1 MVEIIKNLVEEDKY
15 GIKCP
20 YSMNPVGITVHN
32 TANSASADAEVS
44 YMISNNNEVSYHFAV
59 DENHAVQ
66 GLPLNRN
73 AWHCG
78 DGNGKGNRKTI
89 AVEICR
95 STSEDESLFDRAEEN
110 AAELIAALCKE
121 YGWTTDDIYTHQ
133 HWTGKYC
140 PHKTLDRGWERF
152 LDMVREKLGEDV
164 EEPDT
169 SDSTEEPDDMPSED
183 NQGDNSGESCGTD
196 GTDVNVTYAAQLEDG
211 TILPEVTNLEDY
223 AGIRGRKIIGIAAR
237 VDRGEL
243 KYQVHVLGGGWLP
256 YVTGCDWNDA
266 ANGYAG
272 NGCVIDALRVY
283 YSTPG
288 DIIEEAGYK
297 KAKYRVAPVER
308 DYYSWQCDDEMSNG
322 QDGYA
327 GMIGRPIDRVQIT
340 IE

>member
-1 MVEIIKNLVEEDKY
+1 MITITKNLVSEDKY

-20 YSMNPVGITVHN
+20 YAMEPVGITVHN

-89 AVEICR
+89 AIEICR

-152 LDMVREKLGEDV
+152 VNMVREKLGEDV
-164 EEPDT
+164 G
-169 SDSTEEPDDMPSED
+169 EPDDMPSED
-183 NQGDNSGESCGTD
+183 NQGGDDSGTD
-196 GTDVNVTYAAQLEDG
+196 ANVTYAVQLEDG

-223 AGIRGRKIIGIAAR
+223 AGIRGRKVVGIAAR

-272 NGCVIDALRVY
+272 NGRVIDALRVY

-288 DIIEEAGYK
+288 DIVEADGYK
-297 KAKYRVAPVER
+297 KAKYRVAPAGGN
-308 DYYSWQCDDEMSNG
+308 YYSWQCDDETSNG

-327 GMIGRPIDRVQIT
+327 GMFGKPIDRVQIT

>member
-1 MVEIIKNLVEEDKY
+1 MEITKNLVTEGKY

-20 YSMNPVGITVHN
+20 YTMEPIGITVHN
-32 TANSASADAEVS
+32 TGNSASADNEIA
-44 YMISNNNEVSYHFAV
+44 YMIGNDKEVSYHYAV
-59 DENHAVQ
+59 DEEHAVQ

-95 STSEDESLFDRAEEN
+95 STSDDESLFDRAEEN

-133 HWTGKYC
+133 HWNGKYC

-164 EEPDT
+164 G
-169 SDSTEEPDDMPSED
+169 EPDDMPSED
-183 NQGDNSGESCGTD
+183 NQGGDDSGESCGTD
-196 GTDVNVTYAAQLEDG
+196 GTDVNVTYAVQLEDG

-223 AGIRGRKIIGIAAR
+223 AGIRGRKIIGIAAKA
-237 VDRGEL
+237 DRGEL

-256 YVTGCDWNDA
+256 YVTGYDWDDA
-266 ANGYAG
+266 GNGYAG
-272 NGCVIDALRVY
+272 NGNVIDALRVY
-283 YSTPG
+283 YSTPD
-288 DIIEEAGYK
+288 DIVEADGYK
-297 KAKYRVAPVER
+297 KAKYRVAPAGGS
-308 DYYSWQCDDEMSNG
+308 YYSWQRDDETSNG

-327 GMIGRPIDRVQIT
+327 GMFGKPIDMVQIT

>member
-1 MVEIIKNLVEEDKY
+1 MITITKNLVSEDKY

-20 YSMNPVGITVHN
+20 YAMEPVGITVHN

-89 AVEICR
+89 AIEICR

-152 LDMVREKLGEDV
+152 VNMVREKLGEDV
-164 EEPDT
+164 G
-169 SDSTEEPDDMPSED
+169 EPDDMPSED
-183 NQGDNSGESCGTD
+183 NQGGDDS
-196 GTDVNVTYAAQLEDG
+196 GTDVNVTYAVQLEDG

-223 AGIRGRKIIGIAAR
+223 AGIRGRKVVGIAAR

-272 NGCVIDALRVY
+272 NGRVIDALRVY

-288 DIIEEAGYK
+288 DIVEADGYK
-297 KAKYRVAPVER
+297 KVKYRVAPAGGN
-308 DYYSWQCDDEMSNG
+308 YYSWQCDDETSNG

>member
-1 MVEIIKNLVEEDKY
+1 MEITKNLVSEDKY

-20 YSMNPVGITVHN
+20 YTMEPIGITVHN
-32 TANSASADAEVS
+32 TGNSASADNEIA
-44 YMISNNNEVSYHFAV
+44 YMISNDREVSYHIAV
-59 DENHAVQ
+59 DEEHAVQ

-95 STSEDESLFDRAEEN
+95 STSDDESLFDRAEEN

-133 HWTGKYC
+133 HWNGKYC

-164 EEPDT
+164 GEPDT

-183 NQGDNSGESCGTD
+183 NQGGDDSGESG
-196 GTDVNVTYAAQLEDG
+196 GTDVNVTYAVQLEDG

-223 AGIRGRKIIGIAAR
+223 AGIGGRKIIGIAAR

-243 KYQVHVLGGGWLP
+243 KYQVHTVGGGWLP
-256 YVTGCDWNDA
+256 YVTGYDWDDA
-266 ANGYAG
+266 VNGYAG

-283 YSTPG
+283 YNTPG
-288 DIIEEAGYK
+288 DIVEADGYK
-297 KAKYRVAPVER
+297 KAKYRVAPACGN
-308 DYYSWQCDDEMSNG
+308 YYSWQYDDETSNG

-327 GMIGRPIDRVQIT
+327 GMFGKPIDRVQIV

>member
-1 MVEIIKNLVEEDKY
+1 MITITKNLVSEDKY

-20 YSMNPVGITVHN
+20 YAMEPVGITVHN

-89 AVEICR
+89 AIEICR
-95 STSEDESLFDRAEEN
+95 STSDDESLFDRAEEN

-133 HWTGKYC
+133 HWNAKYC

-152 LDMVREKLGEDV
+152 LDMVREKLSEDIG
-164 EEPDT
+164 EPDN
-169 SDSTEEPDDMPSED
+169 MPSD
-183 NQGDNSGESCGTD
+183 DNNQGGDDSGESCGTVY
-196 GTDVNVTYAAQLEDG
+196 VNATYAVQLEDG
-211 TILPEVTNLEDY
+211 TILPEVINLEDY

-243 KYQVHVLGGGWLP
+243 KYQAHVMGGGWLP
-256 YVTGCDWNDA
+256 YVTGYDWSDA
-266 ANGYAG
+266 VNGYAG

-308 DYYSWQCDDEMSNG
+308 DYYSWQCDDETSGG

>member
-1 MVEIIKNLVEEDKY
+1 MITITKNLVSEDKY

-20 YSMNPVGITVHN
+20 YAMEPVGITVHN

-89 AVEICR
+89 AIEICR

-152 LDMVREKLGEDV
+152 VNMVREKLGEDV
-164 EEPDT
+164 G
-169 SDSTEEPDDMPSED
+169 EPDDMPSED
-183 NQGDNSGESCGTD
+183 NQGGDDSGESC
-196 GTDVNVTYAAQLEDG
+196 GTDVNVTYAVKLEDG
-211 TILPEVTNLEDY
+211 TILPEVANLEDY
-223 AGIRGRKIIGIAAR
+223 AGIGGRKIIGIAAR

-243 KYQVHVLGGGWLP
+243 KYQVHTLGGWLP
-256 YVTGCDWNDA
+256 YVTGYDWDDA
-266 ANGYAG
+266 VNGYAG

-283 YSTPG
+283 YSTPD
-288 DIIEEAGYK
+288 DIVEEYGYK

-308 DYYSWQCDDEMSNG
+308 DYYSWQHDNETSGG

>member
-1 MVEIIKNLVEEDKY
+1 MITITKNLVSEDKY

-20 YSMNPVGITVHN
+20 YAMEPVGITVHN
-32 TANSASADAEVS
+32 TANSASADTEVS

-89 AVEICR
+89 AIEICR

-152 LDMVREKLGEDV
+152 VNMVREKLGEDV
-164 EEPDT
+164 G
-169 SDSTEEPDDMPSED
+169 EPDDMPSED
-183 NQGDNSGESCGTD
+183 NQGGDDS
-196 GTDVNVTYAAQLEDG
+196 GTDVNVTYAVQLEDG

-223 AGIRGRKIIGIAAR
+223 AGIRGRKVVGIAAR

-272 NGCVIDALRVY
+272 NGRVIDALRVY

-288 DIIEEAGYK
+288 DIVEADGYK
-297 KAKYRVAPVER
+297 KAKYRVAPAGGN
-308 DYYSWQCDDEMSNG
+308 YYSWQCDDETSNG

>member
-1 MVEIIKNLVEEDKY
+1 MITITKNLVSEDKY
-15 GIKCP
+15 SIKCP
-20 YSMNPVGITVHN
+20 YAMEPVGITVHN

-89 AVEICR
+89 AIEICR

-133 HWTGKYC
+133 HWNGKYC

-164 EEPDT
+164 G
-169 SDSTEEPDDMPSED
+169 EPDDMPSD
-183 NQGDNSGESCGTD
+183 DNNQGGDDSGESCGTVY
-196 GTDVNVTYAAQLEDG
+196 VNATYAVQLEDG

-223 AGIRGRKIIGIAAR
+223 AGIRGRKIIGIAAKA
-237 VDRGEL
+237 DRGEL

-256 YVTGCDWNDA
+256 YVTGYDWDDA
-266 ANGYAG
+266 VNGYAG

-288 DIIEEAGYK
+288 DIIEESGYK
-297 KAKYRVAPVER
+297 KAKYRVAPAGGN
-308 DYYSWQCDDEMSNG
+308 YYSWQLDDETSNG

-327 GMIGRPIDRVQIT
+327 GMFGKPIDRVQIT

>member
-1 MVEIIKNLVEEDKY
+1 MITITKNLVSEDKY

-20 YSMNPVGITVHN
+20 YAMEPVGITVHN

-89 AVEICR
+89 AIEICR
-95 STSEDESLFDRAEEN
+95 STSDDESLFDRAEEN
-110 AAELIAALCKE
+110 TAELIAALCKE

-133 HWTGKYC
+133 HWNGKYC
-140 PHKTLDRGWERF
+140 PHKTLDRGWDRF
-152 LDMVREKLGEDV
+152 LSMVQDRLNALEENV
-164 EEPDT
+164 EPEET
-169 SDSTEEPDDMPSED
+169 SDSSESED
-183 NQGDNSGESCGTD
+183 NED
-196 GTDVNVTYAAQLEDG
+196 TDVTVTYAVKLEDG
-211 TILPEVTNLEDY
+211 TVLPEVQNLEDY
-223 AGIRGRKIIGIAAR
+223 AGIKGRRIIGIAAR

-243 KYQVHVLGGGWLP
+243 KYQVHTLGGGWLP
-256 YVTGCDWNDA
+256 YVTGCDWSDA
-266 ANGYAG
+266 VNGYAG

-283 YSTPG
+283 YSTPD
-288 DIIEEAGYK
+288 DIVEEYGYK

-308 DYYSWQCDDEMSNG
+308 DYYSWQHDNETSGG

-327 GMIGRPIDRVQIT
+327 GMFGKPIDRVQIT

>member
-121 YGWTTDDIYTHQ
+121 YGWTTDDIYTHR
-133 HWTGKYC
+133 HWNGKYC
-140 PHKTLDRGWERF
+140 PHKTLDRGWKRF
-152 LDMVREKLGEDV
+152 LDMVREKLGEDAG
-164 EEPDT
+164 EPDA

-183 NQGDNSGESCGTD
+183 NQGGDDSGESCGT
-196 GTDVNVTYAAQLEDG
+196 GYVNVTYAVQLEDG

-243 KYQVHVLGGGWLP
+243 KYQAHVMGSGWLP
-256 YVTGCDWNDA
+256 YVTGYDWSDTV
-266 ANGYAG
+266 NGYAG
-272 NGCVIDALRVY
+272 NGRAIDAVRFY
-283 YSTPG
+283 YDTPE
-288 DIIEEAGYK
+288 DIIVADGYK
-297 KAKYRVAPVER
+297 KAQYRVSPENCG
-308 DYYSWQCDDEMSNG
+308 YYSWQHDDETCDG

-327 GMIGRPIDRVQIT
+327 GMFGKPIDRVQIT

>member
-1 MVEIIKNLVEEDKY
+1 MITITKNLVSEDKY

-20 YSMNPVGITVHN
+20 YAMEPVGITVHN

-78 DGNGKGNRKTI
+78 DGKGNRKTI
-89 AVEICR
+89 AIEICR

-152 LDMVREKLGEDV
+152 VNMVREKLGEDV
-164 EEPDT
+164 G
-169 SDSTEEPDDMPSED
+169 EPDDMPSED
-183 NQGDNSGESCGTD
+183 NQGGDDS
-196 GTDVNVTYAAQLEDG
+196 GTDVNVTYAVQLEDG

-223 AGIRGRKIIGIAAR
+223 AGIRGRKVVGIAAR

-272 NGCVIDALRVY
+272 NGRVIDALRVY

-288 DIIEEAGYK
+288 DIVEADGYK
-297 KAKYRVAPVER
+297 KAKYRVAPAGGN
-308 DYYSWQCDDEMSNG
+308 YYSWQCDDETSNG

>member
-1 MVEIIKNLVEEDKY
+1 MITITKNLVSEDKY

-20 YSMNPVGITVHN
+20 YAMEPVGITVHN

-89 AVEICR
+89 AIEICR

-152 LDMVREKLGEDV
+152 VNIVREKLGEDV
-164 EEPDT
+164 G
-169 SDSTEEPDDMPSED
+169 EPDDMPSED
-183 NQGDNSGESCGTD
+183 NQGGDDS
-196 GTDVNVTYAAQLEDG
+196 GTDVNVTYAVQLEDG

-223 AGIRGRKIIGIAAR
+223 AGIRGRKVVGIAAR

-272 NGCVIDALRVY
+272 NGRVIDALRVY

-288 DIIEEAGYK
+288 DIVEADGYK
-297 KAKYRVAPVER
+297 KAKYRVAPAGGN
-308 DYYSWQCDDEMSNG
+308 YYSWQCDDETSNG

>member
-1 MVEIIKNLVEEDKY
+1 MEITKNLVSEDKY

-20 YSMNPVGITVHN
+20 YTMEPIGITVHN
-32 TANSASADAEVS
+32 TGNSASATNEIA
-44 YMISNNNEVSYHFAV
+44 YMIGNFREVSYHYAV
-59 DENHAVQ
+59 DEEHAVQ

-152 LDMVREKLGEDV
+152 VNMVREKLGEDV
-164 EEPDT
+164 G
-169 SDSTEEPDDMPSED
+169 EPDDMPSED
-183 NQGDNSGESCGTD
+183 NQGGDDSGESC
-196 GTDVNVTYAAQLEDG
+196 GTDVNVTYAVKLEDG

-223 AGIRGRKIIGIAAR
+223 AGIRGRKVVGIAAR

-272 NGCVIDALRVY
+272 NGNVVDALRVY
-283 YSTPG
+283 YSTPD
-288 DIIEEAGYK
+288 DIVEADGYK

-308 DYYSWQCDDEMSNG
+308 DYYSWQYDDETSNE

-327 GMIGRPIDRVQIT
+327 GMFGMPIDRVQIV

>member
-1 MVEIIKNLVEEDKY
+1 MITITKNLVSEDKY

-20 YSMNPVGITVHN
+20 YAMEPVGITVHN

-89 AVEICR
+89 AIEICR
-95 STSEDESLFDRAEEN
+95 STSDDESLFDRAEEN

-133 HWTGKYC
+133 HWNGKYC

-152 LDMVREKLGEDV
+152 LDMVVREKLGEDV
-164 EEPDT
+164 G
-169 SDSTEEPDDMPSED
+169 EPDDMPSED
-183 NQGDNSGESCGTD
+183 NQGGDDSGESCGTD
-196 GTDVNVTYAAQLEDG
+196 GTDVNVTYAVQLEDG

-223 AGIRGRKIIGIAAR
+223 AGIRGRKIIGIAA
-237 VDRGEL
+237 
-243 KYQVHVLGGGWLP
+243 
-256 YVTGCDWNDA
+256 
-266 ANGYAG
+266 NG
-272 NGCVIDALRVY
+272 NVIDALRVY
-283 YSTPG
+283 YSTPD
-288 DIIEEAGYK
+288 DIVEADGYK
-297 KAKYRVAPVER
+297 KAKYRVAPAGGS
-308 DYYSWQCDDEMSNG
+308 YYSWQRDDETSNG

-327 GMIGRPIDRVQIT
+327 GMFGKPIDMVQIV

>member
-1 MVEIIKNLVEEDKY
+1 MEITKNLVTEGKY

-20 YSMNPVGITVHN
+20 YTMEPVGITVHN
-32 TANSASADAEVS
+32 TGNSASATNEIA
-44 YMISNNNEVSYHFAV
+44 YMIGNDREVSYHYAV
-59 DENHAVQ
+59 DEEHAVQ

-78 DGNGKGNRKTI
+78 DGDGKGNRKTI
-89 AVEICR
+89 AIEICR
-95 STSEDESLFDRAEEN
+95 STSDDESLFDRAEEN
-110 AAELIAALCKE
+110 AAELTAALCKE

-133 HWTGKYC
+133 HWNGKYC

-164 EEPDT
+164 EEPD
-169 SDSTEEPDDMPSED
+169 DMPSED

-196 GTDVNVTYAAQLEDG
+196 GTDVNVTYAVQLEDG

-223 AGIRGRKIIGIAAR
+223 AGIGGRKIIGIAAR

-243 KYQVHVLGGGWLP
+243 KYQVHTVGGGWLP
-256 YVTGCDWNDA
+256 YVTGYDWDDA
-266 ANGYAG
+266 VNGYAG
-272 NGCVIDALRVY
+272 NGKVIDALRTY

-288 DIIEEAGYK
+288 DIIEESGYK
-297 KAKYRVAPVER
+297 KAKYRVATVER
-308 DYYSWQCDDEMSNG
+308 DYYSWQYDDETSGG

-327 GMIGRPIDRVQIT
+327 GMFGKPIDRVQIV

>member
-1 MVEIIKNLVEEDKY
+1 MITITKNLVSEDKY

-20 YSMNPVGITVHN
+20 YAMEPVGITVHN

-89 AVEICR
+89 AIEICR

-152 LDMVREKLGEDV
+152 VNMVREKLGEDV
-164 EEPDT
+164 G
-169 SDSTEEPDDMPSED
+169 EPDDMPSED
-183 NQGDNSGESCGTD
+183 NQGGDDS
-196 GTDVNVTYAAQLEDG
+196 GTDVNVTYAVQLEDG

-223 AGIRGRKIIGIAAR
+223 AGIRGRKIIGIAAKA
-237 VDRGEL
+237 DRGEL

-256 YVTGCDWNDA
+256 YVTGYDWDDA
-266 ANGYAG
+266 GNGYAG
-272 NGCVIDALRVY
+272 NGNVIDALRVY
-283 YSTPG
+283 YSTPD
-288 DIIEEAGYK
+288 DIVEADGYK
-297 KAKYRVAPVER
+297 KAKYRVAPAGGS
-308 DYYSWQCDDEMSNG
+308 YYSWQRDDETSNG

-327 GMIGRPIDRVQIT
+327 GMFGKPIDMVQIT

>member
-1 MVEIIKNLVEEDKY
+1 MITITKNLVSEDKY

-20 YSMNPVGITVHN
+20 YAMEPVGITVHN

-95 STSEDESLFDRAEEN
+95 STSDDESLFDRAEEN

-133 HWTGKYC
+133 HWNGKYC

-152 LDMVREKLGEDV
+152 VNMVREKLGEDV
-164 EEPDT
+164 G
-169 SDSTEEPDDMPSED
+169 EPDDMPSED
-183 NQGDNSGESCGTD
+183 NQGGDDSGESC
-196 GTDVNVTYAAQLEDG
+196 GTDVNVTYAVKLEDG
-211 TILPEVTNLEDY
+211 TILPEVANLEDY

-243 KYQVHVLGGGWLP
+243 KYQAHVMGSGWLP
-256 YVTGCDWNDA
+256 YVTGCDWDDTV
-266 ANGYAG
+266 NGYAG

-283 YSTPG
+283 YSTPD
-288 DIIEEAGYK
+288 DIVEADGYK

-308 DYYSWQCDDEMSNG
+308 DYYSWQHDNETSDE

-327 GMIGRPIDRVQIT
+327 GMFGMPIDRVQIV

>member
-1 MVEIIKNLVEEDKY
+1 MITITKNLVSEDKY

-20 YSMNPVGITVHN
+20 YAMEPVGITVHN

-89 AVEICR
+89 AIEICR
-95 STSEDESLFDRAEEN
+95 STSDDESLFDRAEEN
-110 AAELIAALCKE
+110 TAELIAALCKE

-133 HWTGKYC
+133 HWNGKYC
-140 PHKTLDRGWERF
+140 PHKTLDRGWDRF
-152 LDMVREKLGEDV
+152 LSMVQDRLNALEENV
-164 EEPDT
+164 EPEET
-169 SDSTEEPDDMPSED
+169 SDSSESED
-183 NQGDNSGESCGTD
+183 NED
-196 GTDVNVTYAAQLEDG
+196 TDVTVTYAVKLEDG
-211 TILPEVTNLEDY
+211 TVLPEVQNLEDY
-223 AGIRGRKIIGIAAR
+223 AGIKGRRIIGIAAR

-243 KYQVHVLGGGWLP
+243 KYQVHTLGGGWLP
-256 YVTGCDWNDA
+256 YVTGCGWSDA
-266 ANGYAG
+266 VNGYAG

-283 YSTPG
+283 YSTPD
-288 DIIEEAGYK
+288 DIVEEYGYK

-308 DYYSWQCDDEMSNG
+308 DYYSWQHDNETSGG

-327 GMIGRPIDRVQIT
+327 GMFGKPIDRVQIV

>member
-1 MVEIIKNLVEEDKY
+1 MITITKNLVSEDKY

-20 YSMNPVGITVHN
+20 YAMEPVGITVHN

-89 AVEICR
+89 AIEICR
-95 STSEDESLFDRAEEN
+95 STSDDESLFDRAEEN
-110 AAELIAALCKE
+110 TAELIAALCKE

-133 HWTGKYC
+133 HWNGKYC
-140 PHKTLDRGWERF
+140 PHKTLDRGWDRF
-152 LDMVREKLGEDV
+152 LSMVQDRLNALEENV
-164 EEPDT
+164 EPEET
-169 SDSTEEPDDMPSED
+169 SDSSESED
-183 NQGDNSGESCGTD
+183 NED
-196 GTDVNVTYAAQLEDG
+196 TDVTVTYAVKLEDG
-211 TILPEVTNLEDY
+211 TVLPEVQNLEDY
-223 AGIRGRKIIGIAAR
+223 AGIKGRRIIGIAAR

-243 KYQVHVLGGGWLP
+243 KYQVHTLGGGWLP
-256 YVTGCDWNDA
+256 YVTGCDWSDA
-266 ANGYAG
+266 VNGYAG

-283 YSTPG
+283 YSTPD
-288 DIIEEAGYK
+288 DIVEEYGYK

-308 DYYSWQCDDEMSNG
+308 DYYSWQHDNETSGG

-327 GMIGRPIDRVQIT
+327 GMFGKPIDRVQIV

>member
-1 MVEIIKNLVEEDKY
+1 MITITKNLVSEDKY

-20 YSMNPVGITVHN
+20 YAMEPVGITVHN

-89 AVEICR
+89 AIEICR

-152 LDMVREKLGEDV
+152 VNMVREKLGEDV
-164 EEPDT
+164 G
-169 SDSTEEPDDMPSED
+169 EPDDMPSED
-183 NQGDNSGESCGTD
+183 NQGGDDS
-196 GTDVNVTYAAQLEDG
+196 GTDVNVTYAVQLEDG
-211 TILPEVTNLEDY
+211 TILPEATNLEDY
-223 AGIRGRKIIGIAAR
+223 AGIRGRKVVGIAAR

-272 NGCVIDALRVY
+272 NGRVIDALRVY

-288 DIIEEAGYK
+288 DIVEADGYK
-297 KAKYRVAPVER
+297 KAKYRVAPAGGN
-308 DYYSWQCDDEMSNG
+308 YYSWQCDDETSNG

>member
-1 MVEIIKNLVEEDKY
+1 MEITKNLVTEGKY

-20 YSMNPVGITVHN
+20 YTMEPIGITVHN
-32 TANSASADAEVS
+32 TGNSASADNEIA
-44 YMISNNNEVSYHFAV
+44 YMIGNDKEVSYHYAV
-59 DENHAVQ
+59 DEEHAVQ

-89 AVEICR
+89 AIEICR
-95 STSEDESLFDRAEEN
+95 STSDDESLFDRAEEN

-133 HWTGKYC
+133 HWNGKYC

-164 EEPDT
+164 G
-169 SDSTEEPDDMPSED
+169 EPDDMPSED

-196 GTDVNVTYAAQLEDG
+196 GTDVNVTYAVQLEDG

-223 AGIRGRKIIGIAAR
+223 AGIRGRKIIGIAAKA
-237 VDRGEL
+237 DRGEL
-243 KYQVHVLGGGWLP
+243 KYQVHTVGGSWLP
-256 YVTGCDWNDA
+256 YVTGYDWDDA
-266 ANGYAG
+266 VNGYAG
-272 NGCVIDALRVY
+272 NGNVIDALRVY
-283 YSTPG
+283 YSTPD
-288 DIIEEAGYK
+288 DIVEADGYK
-297 KAKYRVAPVER
+297 KAKYRVAPAGGS
-308 DYYSWQCDDEMSNG
+308 YYSWQRDDETSNG

-327 GMIGRPIDRVQIT
+327 GMFGKPIDMVQIT

>member
-1 MVEIIKNLVEEDKY
+1 MITITKNLVSEDKY

-20 YSMNPVGITVHN
+20 YAMEPVGITVHN

-89 AVEICR
+89 AIEICR
-95 STSEDESLFDRAEEN
+95 STSDDESLFDRAEEN

-133 HWTGKYC
+133 HWNGKYC

-152 LDMVREKLGEDV
+152 LDMVVREKLGEDV
-164 EEPDT
+164 G
-169 SDSTEEPDDMPSED
+169 EPDDMPSED
-183 NQGDNSGESCGTD
+183 NQGGDDSGESCGTD
-196 GTDVNVTYAAQLEDG
+196 GTDVNVTYAVQLEDG

-223 AGIRGRKIIGIAAR
+223 AGIRGRKIIGIAAKA
-237 VDRGEL
+237 DRGEL

-256 YVTGCDWNDA
+256 YVTGYDWDDA
-266 ANGYAG
+266 GNGYAG
-272 NGCVIDALRVY
+272 NGNVIDALRVY
-283 YSTPG
+283 YSTPD
-288 DIIEEAGYK
+288 DIVEADGYK
-297 KAKYRVAPVER
+297 KAKYRVAPAGGS
-308 DYYSWQCDDEMSNG
+308 YYSWQRDDETSNG

-327 GMIGRPIDRVQIT
+327 GMFGKPIDMVQIV

>member
-1 MVEIIKNLVEEDKY
+1 MITITKNLVSEDKY

-20 YSMNPVGITVHN
+20 YAMEPVGITVHN

-89 AVEICR
+89 AIEICR

-152 LDMVREKLGEDV
+152 VNMVREKLGEDV
-164 EEPDT
+164 G
-169 SDSTEEPDDMPSED
+169 EPDDMPSED
-183 NQGDNSGESCGTD
+183 NQGGDDS
-196 GTDVNVTYAAQLEDG
+196 GTDVNVTYAVQLEDG

-223 AGIRGRKIIGIAAR
+223 AGIRGRKVVGIAAR

-272 NGCVIDALRVY
+272 NGRVIDALRVY

-288 DIIEEAGYK
+288 DIVEADGYK
-297 KAKYRVAPVER
+297 KAKYRVAPAGGN
-308 DYYSWQCDDEMSNG
+308 YYSWQCDDETSNG

-327 GMIGRPIDRVQIT
+327 GMFGKPIDRVQIT

>member
-1 MVEIIKNLVEEDKY
+1 MEITKNLVTEGKY

-20 YSMNPVGITVHN
+20 YTMEPIGITVHN
-32 TANSASADAEVS
+32 TGNSASADNEIA
-44 YMISNNNEVSYHFAV
+44 YMIGNDKEVSYHYAV
-59 DENHAVQ
+59 DEEHAVQ

-95 STSEDESLFDRAEEN
+95 STSDDESLFDRAEEN

-133 HWTGKYC
+133 HWNGKYC

-164 EEPDT
+164 G
-169 SDSTEEPDDMPSED
+169 EPDDMPSED
-183 NQGDNSGESCGTD
+183 NQGGDDSGESCGTD
-196 GTDVNVTYAAQLEDG
+196 GTDVNVTYAVQLEDG

-223 AGIRGRKIIGIAAR
+223 AGIRGRKIIGIAAKA
-237 VDRGEL
+237 DRGEL

-272 NGCVIDALRVY
+272 NGNVIDALRVY
-283 YSTPG
+283 YSTPD
-288 DIIEEAGYK
+288 DIVEEYGYK

-308 DYYSWQCDDEMSNG
+308 DYYSWQHDNETSGG

-327 GMIGRPIDRVQIT
+327 GMFGKPIDRVQIV

>member
-1 MVEIIKNLVEEDKY
+1 MITITKNLVSEDKY

-20 YSMNPVGITVHN
+20 YAMEPVGITVHN
-32 TANSASADAEVS
+32 TGNSASADNEIA
-44 YMISNNNEVSYHFAV
+44 YMISNDREVSYHFAV
-59 DENHAVQ
+59 DEEHAVQ

-89 AVEICR
+89 AIEICR
-95 STSEDESLFDRAEEN
+95 STSEDESLFDEAEEN
-110 AAELIAALCKE
+110 AAQLIAYLCKE
-121 YGWTTDDIYTHQ
+121 YGWTTSDIYTHE
-133 HWTGKYC
+133 HWSGKHC
-140 PHKTLDRGWERF
+140 PHKTLDKGWERF

-183 NQGDNSGESCGTD
+183 NQGGDDSGESC
-196 GTDVNVTYAAQLEDG
+196 GTDVNVTYAVQLEDG

-223 AGIRGRKIIGIAAR
+223 AGIRGKKIIGIAAR

-243 KYQVHVLGGGWLP
+243 KYQVHILDIGWLP
-256 YVTGCDWNDA
+256 YVTGCDWDDTV
-266 ANGYAG
+266 NGYAG

-283 YSTPG
+283 YSTPD
-288 DIIEEAGYK
+288 DIVEADGYK

-308 DYYSWQCDDEMSNG
+308 DYYSWQHDNETSDE

-327 GMIGRPIDRVQIT
+327 GMFGMPIDRVQIV

>member
-1 MVEIIKNLVEEDKY
+1 MITITKNLVSEDKY

-20 YSMNPVGITVHN
+20 YAMEPVGITVHN

-89 AVEICR
+89 AIEICR
-95 STSEDESLFDRAEEN
+95 STSDDESLFDRAEEN

-133 HWTGKYC
+133 HWNGKYC

-164 EEPDT
+164 EEPD
-169 SDSTEEPDDMPSED
+169 DMPSED
-183 NQGDNSGESCGTD
+183 NQGGDDSGESC
-196 GTDVNVTYAAQLEDG
+196 GTDVNVTYAVKLEDG
-211 TILPEVTNLEDY
+211 TILPEVDNLKDY
-223 AGIRGRKIIGIAAR
+223 AGIRGRKIIGIAAKA
-237 VDRGEL
+237 DRGEL

-272 NGCVIDALRVY
+272 NGNVIDALRVY
-283 YSTPG
+283 YSTPD
-288 DIIEEAGYK
+288 DIVEEYGYK

-308 DYYSWQCDDEMSNG
+308 DYYSWQHDNETSGG

-327 GMIGRPIDRVQIT
+327 GMFGKPIDRVQIV

>member
-1 MVEIIKNLVEEDKY
+1 MITITKNLVSEDKY

-20 YSMNPVGITVHN
+20 YAMEPVGITVHN

-89 AVEICR
+89 AIEICR
-95 STSEDESLFDRAEEN
+95 STSDDESLFDRAEEN
-110 AAELIAALCKE
+110 TAELIAALCKE

-133 HWTGKYC
+133 HWNGKYC
-140 PHKTLDRGWERF
+140 PHKTLDRGWDRF
-152 LDMVREKLGEDV
+152 LSMVQDRLNALEENV
-164 EEPDT
+164 EPEET
-169 SDSTEEPDDMPSED
+169 SDSSESED
-183 NQGDNSGESCGTD
+183 NED
-196 GTDVNVTYAAQLEDG
+196 TDVTVTYAVKLEDG
-211 TILPEVTNLEDY
+211 TVLPEVQNLEDY
-223 AGIRGRKIIGIAAR
+223 AGIKGRRIIGIAAR

-243 KYQVHVLGGGWLP
+243 NYQVHTLGGGWLP
-256 YVTGCDWNDA
+256 YVTGCDWSDA
-266 ANGYAG
+266 VNGYAG

-283 YSTPG
+283 YSTPD
-288 DIIEEAGYK
+288 DIVEEYGYK

-308 DYYSWQCDDEMSNG
+308 DYYSWQHDNETSGG

-327 GMIGRPIDRVQIT
+327 GMFGKPIDRVQIV

>member
-1 MVEIIKNLVEEDKY
+1 MEITKNLVSEDKY

-20 YSMNPVGITVHN
+20 YAMEPVGITVHN

-89 AVEICR
+89 AIEICR
-95 STSEDESLFDRAEEN
+95 STSDDESLFDRAEEN
-110 AAELIAALCKE
+110 TAELIAALCKE

-133 HWTGKYC
+133 HWNGKYC
-140 PHKTLDRGWERF
+140 PHKTLDRGWDRF
-152 LDMVREKLGEDV
+152 LSMVQDRLNALEENV
-164 EEPDT
+164 EPEET
-169 SDSTEEPDDMPSED
+169 SDSSESED
-183 NQGDNSGESCGTD
+183 NED
-196 GTDVNVTYAAQLEDG
+196 TDVTVTYAVKLEDG
-211 TILPEVTNLEDY
+211 TVLPEVQNLEDY
-223 AGIRGRKIIGIAAR
+223 AGIKGRRIIGIAAR

-243 KYQVHVLGGGWLP
+243 KYQVHTLGGGWLP
-256 YVTGCDWNDA
+256 YVTGCDWSDA
-266 ANGYAG
+266 VNGYAG

-288 DIIEEAGYK
+288 DIVEEAGYK
-297 KAKYRVAPVER
+297 KAKYRVAPAGSN
-308 DYYSWQCDDEMSNG
+308 YYSWQCDDETSNG

>member
-1 MVEIIKNLVEEDKY
+1 MITITKNLVSEDKY

-20 YSMNPVGITVHN
+20 YAMEPVGITVHN

-89 AVEICR
+89 AIEICR
-95 STSEDESLFDRAEEN
+95 STSDDESLFDRAEEN
-110 AAELIAALCKE
+110 TAELIAALCKE

-133 HWTGKYC
+133 HWNGKYC
-140 PHKTLDRGWERF
+140 PHKTLDRGWDRF
-152 LDMVREKLGEDV
+152 LSMVQDRLNALEENV
-164 EEPDT
+164 EPEET
-169 SDSTEEPDDMPSED
+169 SDSSESED
-183 NQGDNSGESCGTD
+183 NED
-196 GTDVNVTYAAQLEDG
+196 TDVTVTYAVKLEDG
-211 TILPEVTNLEDY
+211 TVLPEVQNLEDY

-243 KYQVHVLGGGWLP
+243 KYQAHVMGGGWLP
-256 YVTGCDWNDA
+256 YVTGCDWSDA
-266 ANGYAG
+266 VNGYAG

-288 DIIEEAGYK
+288 DIVEEAGYK

-308 DYYSWQCDDEMSNG
+308 DYYSWQCDDETSNG

-327 GMIGRPIDRVQIT
+327 GMIGKPIDRIQIV

>member
-20 YSMNPVGITVHN
+20 YAMEPVGITVHN
-32 TANSASADAEVS
+32 TGNSASADAEVS

-133 HWTGKYC
+133 HWNGKYC
-140 PHKTLDRGWERF
+140 PHKTLDRGWDRF
-152 LDMVREKLGEDV
+152 LSMVQDRLNALEENV
-164 EEPDT
+164 EPEET
-169 SDSTEEPDDMPSED
+169 SDSSESED
-183 NQGDNSGESCGTD
+183 NED
-196 GTDVNVTYAAQLEDG
+196 TDVTVTYAVKLEDG
-211 TILPEVTNLEDY
+211 TVLPEVQNLEDY
-223 AGIRGRKIIGIAAR
+223 AGIKGRRIVGIAAR

-243 KYQVHVLGGGWLP
+243 KYQVHTVGGWLP
-256 YVTGCDWNDA
+256 YVTGYDWDDA
-266 ANGYAG
+266 VNGYAG

-288 DIIEEAGYK
+288 DIIEESGYK

-308 DYYSWQCDDEMSNG
+308 DYYSWQHDDETSGG

-327 GMIGRPIDRVQIT
+327 GMFGKPIDRVQIV

>member
-1 MVEIIKNLVEEDKY
+1 MITITKNLVSEDKY

-20 YSMNPVGITVHN
+20 YAMEPVGITVHN

-89 AVEICR
+89 AIEICR

-152 LDMVREKLGEDV
+152 VNMVREKLGEDV
-164 EEPDT
+164 G
-169 SDSTEEPDDMPSED
+169 EPDDMPSED
-183 NQGDNSGESCGTD
+183 NQGGDDSD
-196 GTDVNVTYAAQLEDG
+196 TDVNVTYAVQLEDG

-223 AGIRGRKIIGIAAR
+223 AGIRGRKVVGIAAR

-272 NGCVIDALRVY
+272 NGRVIDALRVY

-288 DIIEEAGYK
+288 DIVEADGYK
-297 KAKYRVAPVER
+297 KAKYRVAPAGGN
-308 DYYSWQCDDEMSNG
+308 YYSWQCDDETSNG